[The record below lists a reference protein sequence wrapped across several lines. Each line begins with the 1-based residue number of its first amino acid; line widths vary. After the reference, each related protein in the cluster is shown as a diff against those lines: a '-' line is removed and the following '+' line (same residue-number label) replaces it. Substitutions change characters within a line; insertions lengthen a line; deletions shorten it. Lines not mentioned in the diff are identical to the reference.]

1 MLFEALRSGPVLD
14 VLHLLSLGRW
24 STALLDPELDEL
36 KMDDQ
41 EVDQSREKRQKISLN
56 VIKTKNFDSE
66 THHGESVGMYTES
79 HDITTVSFIQI
90 KVHHH
95 HLYL

>member
-1 MLFEALRSGPVLD
+1 
-14 VLHLLSLGRW
+14 
-24 STALLDPELDEL
+24 
-36 KMDDQ
+36 MDDQ
-41 EVDQSREKRQKISLN
+41 EVDQSREKRHKISLN

-90 KVHHH
+90 KVHYH
-95 HLYL
+95 HLYLWKKSMTLHNDDLY